1 MGKSTISTGPFSMS
15 QTVSLPAPC
24 LPPCFSPILQHP
36 GDIGSF
42 SDSAAVLSCL
52 SCDDVLP
59 GSTTLKGNSKSSDAG
74 KHQPRWDLWVTAGLE
89 KPVLMLLS
97 LHRHHGCI
105 YILYMCISCVYI
117 YYRYRICLQ
126 FCKKIHTLYVC
137 LLCMY
142 IYSIILYKYYI
153 LLFIL
158 YPWKKLSYICFFFNI
173 YILYIYTHTPV
184 YNIYI
189 CIYIYICF
197 NGYISHSVFA

>member
-24 LPPCFSPILQHP
+24 LPPYFSPILQHP

-52 SCDDVLP
+52 SRDDVLP

-105 YILYMCISCVYI
+105 YIYIYYIYCICVFHVYIYI

-137 LLCMY
+137 LLCM
-142 IYSIILYKYYI
+142 
-153 LLFIL
+153 
-158 YPWKKLSYICFFFNI
+158 
-173 YILYIYTHTPV
+173 
-184 YNIYI
+184 
-189 CIYIYICF
+189 CIYI
-197 NGYISHSVFA
+197 